1 MQQLTGGVNSLL
13 KRAEKTDARLD
24 AVYDQGTNLANAL
37 QAEATKN
44 ESRHAETTGR
54 IGDLKRTVIQARIE
68 DNKLRR
74 KEETRRDELRREE
87 ETRRRKEETRRDE
100 LRREEETRRD
110 EQQLADLEADEREK
124 EAERNRERE
133 QQQYFL
139 KGLEAAVGASR
150 AAADTAKE
158 NKAMLTVAL
167 EQRTPVK
174 GTPVKGPVRGQ
185 GTPTPLSTRVVSAAK
200 QGLAKLSPSAS
211 CPLPKA
217 PPGRAKPER
226 RGPAARGQSQ
236 AGAATPKP
244 RTPVFTR
251 GQRTP
256 ATLTPGLRAPLSA
269 RVKSGVASAASAV
282 AKLSPVKV
290 GVCQKS

>member
-68 DNKLRR
+68 DNKL
-74 KEETRRDELRREE
+74 
-87 ETRRRKEETRRDE
+87 RRKEETRRDE

-211 CPLPKA
+211 SPLPKA

-226 RGPAARGQSQ
+226 RGLAARGQNQ

>member
-1 MQQLTGGVNSLL
+1 MSSAPQLKQAVQRLTGGVNSLL

-68 DNKLRR
+68 DNK
-74 KEETRRDELRREE
+74 
-87 ETRRRKEETRRDE
+87 

>member
-1 MQQLTGGVNSLL
+1 MSSAPQLKKAVQQLTGGVNSLL

-44 ESRHAETTGR
+44 ESRHAETAGR
-54 IGDLKRTVIQARIE
+54 IGDLRRTVIQARIE
-68 DNKLRR
+68 DNK
-74 KEETRRDELRREE
+74 
-87 ETRRRKEETRRDE
+87 

>member
-1 MQQLTGGVNSLL
+1 MSSAPQLKKAVQQLTGGVNSLL

-24 AVYDQGTNLANAL
+24 AVYDQGTNLAKNF

-44 ESRHAETTGR
+44 ESRHAETAGR
-54 IGDLKRTVIQARIE
+54 IGDLRRTVIQARIE
-68 DNKLRR
+68 DNK
-74 KEETRRDELRREE
+74 
-87 ETRRRKEETRRDE
+87 

-185 GTPTPLSTRVVSAAK
+185 GPPGASVRGQGTPTPPLEVGGQQPLELHPRSPLTEQPTEQPTELHGYSYSFVGGVESYSFRAA
-200 QGLAKLSPSAS
+200 SPAY
-211 CPLPKA
+211 PLPS
-217 PPGRAKPER
+217 KPH
-226 RGPAARGQSQ
+226 PLL
-236 AGAATPKP
+236 
-244 RTPVFTR
+244 
-251 GQRTP
+251 
-256 ATLTPGLRAPLSA
+256 TLLYP
-269 RVKSGVASAASAV
+269 
-282 AKLSPVKV
+282 
-290 GVCQKS
+290 

>member
-1 MQQLTGGVNSLL
+1 MSSAPQLKKAVQQLTGGVNSLL

-24 AVYDQGTNLANAL
+24 AVYDQGTNLAKNF

-68 DNKLRR
+68 DNKL
-74 KEETRRDELRREE
+74 
-87 ETRRRKEETRRDE
+87 RRKEETRRDE

>member
-1 MQQLTGGVNSLL
+1 MRLLTGGVNSLL

-44 ESRHAETTGR
+44 ESRHAETAGR
-54 IGDLKRTVIQARIE
+54 IGDLRRTVIQARIE

-74 KEETRRDELRREE
+74 EEETRRDEL
-87 ETRRRKEETRRDE
+87 RRKEETRRDE

-124 EAERNRERE
+124 EAECIRERE
-133 QQQYFL
+133 QQQYL
-139 KGLEAAVGASR
+139 MKGLEAAVGASR

-174 GTPVKGPVRGQ
+174 GTPVKGPVRGRQGTPGASVRGQ
-185 GTPTPLSTRVVSAAK
+185 GTPTPSLEVGGQQPLELQTLN
-200 QGLAKLSPSAS
+200 GLELHPRSPLTEQPTEQPTELHGYSYSFVGGVESYSFCAPAGEPAGEPPHLLAS
-211 CPLPKA
+211 PAYPLPLET
-217 PPGRAKPER
+217 PP
-226 RGPAARGQSQ
+226 
-236 AGAATPKP
+236 
-244 RTPVFTR
+244 
-251 GQRTP
+251 
-256 ATLTPGLRAPLSA
+256 
-269 RVKSGVASAASAV
+269 
-282 AKLSPVKV
+282 SP
-290 GVCQKS
+290 

>member
-24 AVYDQGTNLANAL
+24 AVYDQGTNLAKNF

-74 KEETRRDELRREE
+74 KEEARRDELRREE
-87 ETRRRKEETRRDE
+87 ETRLNE

-269 RVKSGVASAASAV
+269 RVKSGVTSAASAV

-290 GVCQKS
+290 WAFAKRVS

>member
-1 MQQLTGGVNSLL
+1 MSSAPQLKKAVQQLTGGVNSLL

-68 DNKLRR
+68 DNKL
-74 KEETRRDELRREE
+74 
-87 ETRRRKEETRRDE
+87 RRKEETRRDE

>member
-24 AVYDQGTNLANAL
+24 AVYDQGTNLAKNF

-185 GTPTPLSTRVVSAAK
+185 GPPGASVRGQGTPTPPLEVGGQQPLELHPRSPLTEQPTEQPTELHGYSYSFVGGVESYSFRAA
-200 QGLAKLSPSAS
+200 SPAY
-211 CPLPKA
+211 PLPS
-217 PPGRAKPER
+217 KPH
-226 RGPAARGQSQ
+226 PLL
-236 AGAATPKP
+236 
-244 RTPVFTR
+244 
-251 GQRTP
+251 
-256 ATLTPGLRAPLSA
+256 TLLYP
-269 RVKSGVASAASAV
+269 
-282 AKLSPVKV
+282 
-290 GVCQKS
+290 

>member
-68 DNKLRR
+68 DNKL
-74 KEETRRDELRREE
+74 
-87 ETRRRKEETRRDE
+87 RRKEETRRDE

-290 GVCQKS
+290 WAFAKRVS

>member
-1 MQQLTGGVNSLL
+1 MSSAPQLKKAVQQLTGGVNSLL

-74 KEETRRDELRREE
+74 KEEA
-87 ETRRRKEETRRDE
+87 RRDE

-290 GVCQKS
+290 WAFAKRVS

>member
-87 ETRRRKEETRRDE
+87 ETRRG
-100 LRREEETRRD
+100 
-110 EQQLADLEADEREK
+110 EQQRADLEADEREK
-124 EAERNRERE
+124 EAECIRERE
-133 QQQYFL
+133 QQQYL
-139 KGLEAAVGASR
+139 MKGLEAAVGASR

-174 GTPVKGPVRGQ
+174 GTPVKGPVRGRQGTPGASVRGQ
-185 GTPTPLSTRVVSAAK
+185 GTPTPSLEVGGQQPLELQTLN
-200 QGLAKLSPSAS
+200 GLELHPRSPLTEQPTEQPTELHGYSYSFVGGVESYSFCAPAGEPAGEPPHLLAS
-211 CPLPKA
+211 PAYPLPLET
-217 PPGRAKPER
+217 PP
-226 RGPAARGQSQ
+226 
-236 AGAATPKP
+236 
-244 RTPVFTR
+244 
-251 GQRTP
+251 
-256 ATLTPGLRAPLSA
+256 
-269 RVKSGVASAASAV
+269 
-282 AKLSPVKV
+282 SP
-290 GVCQKS
+290 

>member
-24 AVYDQGTNLANAL
+24 AVYDQGTNLAKNF

-44 ESRHAETTGR
+44 ESRHAETAGR
-54 IGDLKRTVIQARIE
+54 IGDLRRTVIQARIE
-68 DNKLRR
+68 DNK
-74 KEETRRDELRREE
+74 
-87 ETRRRKEETRRDE
+87 

>member
-1 MQQLTGGVNSLL
+1 MQRLTGGVNSLL

-68 DNKLRR
+68 DNK
-74 KEETRRDELRREE
+74 
-87 ETRRRKEETRRDE
+87 

>member
-1 MQQLTGGVNSLL
+1 MSSAPQLKKAVQQLTGGVNSLL

-68 DNKLRR
+68 DNKL
-74 KEETRRDELRREE
+74 
-87 ETRRRKEETRRDE
+87 RRKEETRRDE

-290 GVCQKS
+290 WAFAKRVS

>member
-1 MQQLTGGVNSLL
+1 MSSAPQLKKAVQQLTGGVNSLL

-68 DNKLRR
+68 DNK
-74 KEETRRDELRREE
+74 
-87 ETRRRKEETRRDE
+87 

-174 GTPVKGPVRGQ
+174 GTPVKGPVRGQGPPGASVRGQ

>member
-1 MQQLTGGVNSLL
+1 MSSAPQLKKAVQQLTGGVNSLL

-68 DNKLRR
+68 DNK
-74 KEETRRDELRREE
+74 
-87 ETRRRKEETRRDE
+87 

-174 GTPVKGPVRGQ
+174 GTPVKGPVRGQGTPGASVRGQ